1 MSAARAIAEY
11 AEEQGLSESH
21 IIPRIEDAEMYVR
34 EAVAVGV
41 AAMREGVAR
50 RKLSES
56 EIEERVRAKIERAR
70 GEKGKRAG
78 DREPSSRRAGDV
90 CGW

>member
-1 MSAARAIAEY
+1 MDVRARSITDGMCMSAARAIAEY
-11 AEEQGLSESH
+11 AEEQGLSENY

-41 AAMREGVAR
+41 AAIREGVAR

-56 EIEERVRAKIERAR
+56 EIEKRVRAKIERAR
-70 GEKGKRAG
+70 GEIGKRAG
-78 DREPSSRRAGDV
+78 D
-90 CGW
+90 